1 MVRLHPDAAWR
12 SSKRGVVLSAPQA
25 GTVLFEHPRAHELLE
40 CLSDDP
46 PQPLLEQ
53 RLRERLGPPLQDDL
67 VEILI
72 EEEVLVDGEVP
83 DAGRDNRAIQ
93 FTRSGVLFP
102 GIAAPSRWLDRW
114 VAPVVLSAAG
124 RLLVAV
130 LVVAGAAAFVVG
142 RPDLPPVSDNPA
154 MEGLLG
160 LGLALLLA
168 VCHEL
173 AHGVA
178 LVHYGL
184 EPTRA
189 GFGFYWGALSF
200 YVDSTPVMTLGRR
213 QRVVQALV
221 GLGVDVVTLSALAI
235 LAHVVDSALLAIVFW
250 RIAVLSLFDLV
261 VNAAPVL
268 EVDGAWALADLLD
281 EPDLSPRSRR
291 ALGQQLRGRWSGER
305 WLPAYGAVSLLAG
318 VGLLGASLVVFW
330 QTTGE
335 LVSALFQGNAAE
347 VAMGLYY
354 VVPLLLGVVASTL
367 GLVLEILAPG
377 GADPSAEEPVS
388 R

>member
-1 MVRLHPDAAWR
+1 VVRLHPDAAWR
-12 SSKRGVVLSAPQA
+12 SSKRGVVLAAPQA

-40 CLSDDP
+40 CLRDDP

-72 EEEVLVDGEVP
+72 EEEVLVDGDVP
-83 DAGRDNRAIQ
+83 EASRHDRAIH

-102 GIAAPSRWLDRW
+102 GIAAPSQWLDRW
-114 VAPVVLSAAG
+114 LVPVVLSAAG
-124 RLLVAV
+124 RLLVV
-130 LVVAGAAAFVVG
+130 LLVVAGAAAFVAG

-154 MEGLLG
+154 LEGLLG
-160 LGLALLLA
+160 LVLGLLLA

-178 LVHYGL
+178 LVHYGR

-221 GLGVDVVTLSALAI
+221 GLAVDVVTLSVLAL

-281 EPDLSPRSRR
+281 EPDLSQRSRR
-291 ALGQQLRGRWSGER
+291 ALGQALRGRWNGER

-318 VGLLGASLVVFW
+318 IGLLGASLIVFW

-335 LVSALFQGNAAE
+335 LVTALFQGNAAE
-347 VAMGLYY
+347 IAMGLYY
-354 VVPLLLGVVASTL
+354 VVPLLLGVAASTL
-367 GLVLEILAPG
+367 GLVLETLTPALRASG
-377 GADPSAEEPVS
+377 E
-388 R
+388 